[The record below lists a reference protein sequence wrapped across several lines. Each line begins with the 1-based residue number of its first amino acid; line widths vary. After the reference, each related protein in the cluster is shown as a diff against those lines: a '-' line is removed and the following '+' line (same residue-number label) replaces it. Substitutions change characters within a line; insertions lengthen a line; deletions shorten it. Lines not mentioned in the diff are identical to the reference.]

1 MVDKSEGMNPKAG
14 GGPPG
19 NPAKNEDSKSG
30 LFVTVIKH
38 WRLLFTLFLLF
49 LIAIMYQWKTI
60 SVNSVREEVKV
71 ERKNLTAKVNQIV
84 LERNLELVRLS
95 AIPLSWAVRSEMVK
109 ENHENINQYFKQLVQ
124 ANRFRSI
131 TLSAA
136 DGKIIV
142 ATDKSLE
149 GKMVA
154 NVYSPT
160 VQDQFETTVKV
171 LPNREIM
178 AVVPVLGVAGKLGV
192 MVLVYVPETINLDA
206 TGHI

>member
-1 MVDKSEGMNPKAG
+1 MTDKTDGLNPKTEG
-14 GGPPG
+14 GSPG
-19 NPAKNEDSKSG
+19 NTDSQGNPKG
-30 LFVTVIKH
+30 GFFLTVKKH
-38 WRLLFTLFLLF
+38 WRLIFTLFLLF
-49 LIAIMYQWKTI
+49 LIAIMYQWKAI
-60 SVNSVREEVKV
+60 SVNSVKEEMKV
-71 ERKNLTAKVNQIV
+71 ERKQLTMKVNQIF
-84 LERNLELVRLS
+84 LDKNLELVRLT

-109 ENHENINQYFKQLVQ
+109 DNYENIDQYFKQLVR

-131 TLSAA
+131 TLSAS

-160 VQDQFETTVKV
+160 VQNQFETTVKV
-171 LPNREIM
+171 LPNGQIM

-192 MVLVYVPETINLDA
+192 MVLVYAPETINLET
-206 TGHI
+206 TGQK

>member
-1 MVDKSEGMNPKAG
+1 MTDKTDGLNPNTNEGT
-14 GGPPG
+14 PG
-19 NPAKNEDSKSG
+19 NTARPEPPKGGFFLIVKN
-30 LFVTVIKH
+30 H
-38 WRLLFTLFLLF
+38 WRLIFTLFLLF

-60 SVNSVREEVKV
+60 SVNSVKDEMKI
-71 ERKNLTAKVNQIV
+71 ERKQLTAKVNQII
-84 LERNLELVRLS
+84 LNKNFELVRLS

-109 ENHENINQYFKQLVQ
+109 ENYENIDQYFKQLVQ
-124 ANRFRSI
+124 ANDFTSI
-131 TLSAA
+131 SLSAS

-154 NVYSPT
+154 DIYSPI
-160 VQDQFETTVKV
+160 VRDQFDTTVKV
-171 LPNREIM
+171 LPNGEIM

-192 MVLVYVPETINLDA
+192 MVLVYAPETINLEA

>member
-1 MVDKSEGMNPKAG
+1 MDDKTGVSSPKNNDVPAEKTDRQENPKASFLLVV
-14 GGPPG
+14 
-19 NPAKNEDSKSG
+19 K
-30 LFVTVIKH
+30 KH

-60 SVNSVREEVKV
+60 SVNSVKEDMKA
-71 ERKNLTAKVNQIV
+71 ERKHLTAKLNQIV
-84 LERNLELVRLS
+84 LDKNMELVRLT
-95 AIPLSWAVRSEMVK
+95 AIPLSWAVRGEMVK
-109 ENHENINQYFKQLVQ
+109 DNYEYIDQYFKQLVR
-124 ANRFRSI
+124 ANRFTSI

-160 VQDQFETTVKV
+160 VQDQYETTVKV
-171 LPNREIM
+171 LPNGEIM

-192 MVLVYVPETINLDA
+192 MVLSYAPETINLDT
-206 TGHI
+206 TGQI

>member
-1 MVDKSEGMNPKAG
+1 MADNRENLNPIAD

-19 NPAKNEDSKSG
+19 QTGSQEVPKRSIFA
-30 LFVTVIKH
+30 TVKKH

-49 LIAIMYQWKTI
+49 LIAVMYQWKTI
-60 SVNSVREEVKV
+60 SVNSVKEEMKA
-71 ERKNLTAKVNQIV
+71 ERIHLTAKVNQIV
-84 LERNLELVRLS
+84 LDKNLELVRLS

-109 ENHENINQYFKQLVQ
+109 GNHENIDQYFKQLVR

-131 TLSAA
+131 TLSAS

-160 VQDQFETTVKV
+160 VRDQFETTVKV
-171 LPNREIM
+171 LPNGEIM

-192 MVLVYVPETINLDA
+192 MVLVYAPETINLE
-206 TGHI
+206 TPGQM